1 MAEQPLYKKPYF
13 DSGVF
18 IGWIKKERIPQKD
31 EDGNIMIGEDGK
43 EIIAEERGM
52 IAEHLLTL
60 AEQRVFPVVI
70 SGLTIA
76 EVHKRRGKEKLMN
89 DENQNVLDYFEHDF
103 VNVVPIDRK
112 IGEEANKLCRKY
124 EAEKLSPNNAIHL
137 ACAKKAG
144 CDVLL
149 SWDGPLNSI
158 KDPGIRIEKPIMW
171 VPPEKIKPMMQIPLL
186 EELSLEKK
194 SQKQEKEESNQ

>member
-1 MAEQPLYKKPYF
+1 MAEQPLYKRPYF

-43 EIIAEERGM
+43 EVIEERGM

-76 EVHKRRGKEKLMN
+76 EVHKRRGKEKLIN
-89 DENQNVLDYFEHDF
+89 DENQNVLDYFEHEF

-112 IGEEANKLCRKY
+112 IGEEANKLCRKH
-124 EAEKLSPNNAIHL
+124 EDKKLSPSDAIHL
-137 ACAKKAG
+137 ACAKKGG

-158 KDPGIRIEKPIMW
+158 DEPGIRIEKPVMW
-171 VPPEKIKPMMQIPLL
+171 NPPERIKPMEQMPLL
-186 EELSLEKK
+186 KEIPVEKK
-194 SQKQEKEESNQ
+194 SEGQEKEESNQ